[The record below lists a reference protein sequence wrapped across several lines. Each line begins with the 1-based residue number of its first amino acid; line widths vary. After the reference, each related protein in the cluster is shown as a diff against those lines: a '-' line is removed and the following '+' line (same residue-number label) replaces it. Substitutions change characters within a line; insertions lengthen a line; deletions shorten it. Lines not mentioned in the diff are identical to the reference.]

1 MRVTSKRSR
10 GGCRNCKRSKI
21 KCDERKPKCGHCI
34 RKGKDDCTYSLI
46 LRWGNNPSRS
56 LKTRK
61 GDSKTTL
68 LRDAINVTSSRDPHS
83 SSATVNFPS
92 LVPAEAGIEQLL
104 WPTGHELLS
113 SPGVS
118 YRPQSFKESF
128 LQAPLSPFSFDS
140 PFSGHSERPINS
152 GLAEPGTLE
161 LSHPS
166 PSILSN
172 SPYFSELFGF
182 FLRETSRLLV
192 PVPSYAY
199 RSNPFHTLIPQMA
212 MQSPA
217 LMGLILAFGANH
229 RNKMTAYQE
238 QCSFPSLDEKSSAK
252 NIDGLLADELLS
264 STISQLLVKLMNA
277 EERRSDTT
285 LATILM
291 LAGFDIFFCDTRNK
305 WRAHILGAKKLL
317 MDRLNSKSGTKTMIF
332 KIPSANN
339 VLDTETFLVHWFS
352 YLNIIASLSSASPK
366 NSTEASRGVGY
377 EFCYEDNSAHTHEL
391 RLQLRD
397 IDYFT
402 GVDTKILSLLAGVS
416 CLIEEKKVIEQPF
429 GIHNLVLKAL
439 ELDHE
444 IRSYLEASEAA
455 RDRVESQLLG
465 EDASSDTKLRFQT
478 YKTMRATNLIFGLTG
493 VLQLKRRVIGIPHN
507 SKILKDLL
515 AEVTAL
521 IDKEIPHNSSA
532 ASCITFCLFC
542 CGCELID
549 DNLACHRETY
559 TEHIEALLRKG
570 VTSALQAQSIMKEC
584 WREKKCWW
592 EILEEKNLDL
602 AFAI

>member
-1 MRVTSKRSR
+1 MRVRSKRSR

-21 KCDERKPKCGHCI
+21 KCDEKKPKCSHCI
-34 RKGKDDCTYSLI
+34 RKGRDDCTYSLI
-46 LRWGNNPSRS
+46 LRWSKKPPKT
-56 LKTRK
+56 LKS
-61 GDSKTTL
+61 SKSESQKTPL
-68 LRDAINVTSSRDPHS
+68 GEDVNVTRPNDTSADIAAIMPSSLIPND
-83 SSATVNFPS
+83 T
-92 LVPAEAGIEQLL
+92 GIEQLS
-104 WPTGHELLS
+104 WS
-113 SPGVS
+113 SGYEIPNNLGLDDK
-118 YRPQSFKESF
+118 PQRSKGTYF
-128 LQAPLSPFSFDS
+128 QIPLSPFSFDT
-140 PFSGHSERPINS
+140 PFNGHNESLRNL
-152 GLAEPGTLE
+152 GLPGPRTLE

-212 MQSPA
+212 MQSPP

-229 RNKMTAYQE
+229 RNKMISYQE
-238 QCSFPSLDEKSSAK
+238 QCTFPSLDEKVSSK

-264 STISQLLVKLMNA
+264 STISQLLVQLMNA

-305 WRAHILGAKKLL
+305 WRAHILGAKRLL
-317 MDRLNSKSGTKTMIF
+317 IDRLSSKLGPQSKTF

-339 VLDTETFLVHWFS
+339 VSNTETFLIHWFS

-366 NSTEASRGVGY
+366 NVIEASRGVSH
-377 EFCYEDNSAHTHEL
+377 EFSYEDNSDHAHEL
-391 RLQLRD
+391 RSQLRD

-402 GVDTKILSLLAGVS
+402 GVDTKVLSLLAGVS
-416 CLIEEKKVIEQPF
+416 CLIEEKRLIEQPS
-429 GIHNLVLKAL
+429 GVHDLILRAL

-444 IRSYLEASEAA
+444 IRSYLEASETA
-455 RDRVESQLLG
+455 RDQVEFQILG
-465 EDASSDTKLRFQT
+465 EGASSNIKLKFQT
-478 YKTMRATNLIFGLTG
+478 YRTMRATNLIFGLTG
-493 VLQLKRRVIGIPHN
+493 VVQLKRRVIGIPQN

-521 IDKEIPHNSSA
+521 IDKDIPHNSSA
-532 ASCITFCLFC
+532 ESCITFCLFC

-549 DNLACHRETY
+549 ENLACYRQIY
-559 TEHIEALLRKG
+559 TERIEILLRRG
-570 VTSALQAQSIMKEC
+570 VTSALQAKSIMKEC
-584 WREKKCWW
+584 WREKKSWW

-602 AFAI
+602 TFAI